1 MITKKEIEK
10 RETIFLAPYA
20 LKSMDS
26 KGRLFNEKEHS
37 YRSVYERDKGRII
50 YSTAFRRLEY
60 KTQVFVN
67 HEGDHYRTRLTHTIE
82 VSNIAKTIARALQLN
97 EELVEAIALAHDL
110 GHTPFGHAGEDVLN
124 TLMADYGGF
133 EHNCHGLRVV
143 DKLEKRSPLYDGL
156 NLSYE
161 IREGIIRH
169 NSCYDKPLK
178 AKGFNCKGQPPLE
191 VQIVDI
197 ADEIAYDNHDL
208 DDGLS
213 SGLLCENKLKTL
225 DLWKETDI
233 KIHKKFKHINAKLR
247 RHQIV
252 RNIINEQ
259 VTDVINASRNI
270 IKKAAIKSISDVKKS
285 EKKLISFSDAMQKKR
300 KPLRAFLMDNL
311 YKNYRVIRMSDKA
324 ERILTEI
331 FNVYLHKP
339 QQLPP
344 EAKEKLKKE
353 KKHRV
358 ICDYIAGMTDRYAL
372 EEYRK
377 FFDPMVKV

>member
-1 MITKKEIEK
+1 MLTKKEIEK

-26 KGRLFNEKEHS
+26 KGRLYKEKEHS

-50 YSTAFRRLEY
+50 YSSAFRRLEY

-110 GHTPFGHAGEDVLN
+110 GHTPFGHAGEDILN
-124 TLMADYGGF
+124 NLMAEHGGF

-169 NSCYDKPLK
+169 NTCYDKPVRS
-178 AKGFNCKGQPPLE
+178 KGFNFKGQPSLE
-191 VQIVDI
+191 IQIVDI

-213 SGLLCENKLKTL
+213 SGLLCEDQLKKLK
-225 DLWKETDI
+225 LWKEIDL

-259 VTDVINASRNI
+259 VTDVIKTSRNAI
-270 IKKAAIKSISDVKKS
+270 NKYKIKSVSDVKKTN
-285 EKKLISFSDAMQKKR
+285 KKFISFSDTMEKKR
-300 KPLRAFLMDNL
+300 KPLRAFLMENL

-331 FNVYLHKP
+331 FNVYLNKP
-339 QQLPP
+339 EQLPP
-344 EAKEKLKKE
+344 DAKVNLKKE

-358 ICDYIAGMTDRYAL
+358 ICDYVAGMTDRYAL

-377 FFDPMVKV
+377 FFDPLVKV